1 MLDRSNYVVMTKYVD
16 SGDNLKLTMNLLKD
30 DRKMVQYEAFH
41 VFKVFVANPNK
52 SDDVR
57 KILVKNRGRL
67 LRFLPGFLE
76 GRTEDDQFLDEKSFL
91 VRQIELLPEDG
102 SQAGSTATQQVTA
115 VGA

>member
-1 MLDRSNYVVMTKYVD
+1 MT
-16 SGDNLKLTMNLLKD
+16 LLRD

-52 SDDVR
+52 SEEVKR
-57 KILVKNRGRL
+57 ILVKNKGRL

-76 GRTEDDQFLDEKSFL
+76 GRTDDDQFLDEKSFL
-91 VRQIELLPEDG
+91 VRQIEMLPDEDG
-102 SQAGSTATQQVTA
+102 GMNGEGRTAGEGQVR